1 MIANSGIK
9 MVVWARFFLTSILMF
24 FISQSGLSQDI
35 IYDRNSNLEGNI
47 NSPQNS
53 RQSFFPPTQVPLEEY
68 TSPIVIQKNNPSELN
83 LFDLTATI
91 VDEET
96 DNQTEI
102 VTENSAE
109 ISKIKDDDDASQ
121 SILKEQLIDSDVLN
135 NNMTFERD
143 NIPSKDNTSD
153 IDKLISEL
161 FPTEVVES
169 ETKTNMQIDESS
181 LQPKLTSS
189 ADEQNQQNSN
199 LVTPSVNVDLREL
212 SGVGLVTTGISDWQQ
227 REMPFNILLWNGSKP
242 ENIEYLYQV
251 SEPYGSSKTI
261 NSLVYSSIIRKS
273 APPSGVT
280 GNSALSQSLV
290 FARLEWL
297 ARAGKSEALA
307 DLIRKLPED
316 DKGWENWQRW
326 LGAYDLLSYND
337 SPTCTKADKKVS
349 QEIDTFW
356 LKVQILCRVID
367 GAHEEAL
374 FLAELMSASGEEDP
388 LFFSLLQNFQS
399 SQSINNILTQPSLTP
414 LHLILMDLA
423 QAPIEWHQISELP
436 LSMMQASNLI
446 KNTTREARLAF
457 AMKQILQQSDTAY
470 EASALIRS
478 LYDPERQMETDFSI
492 LQNTKGDLRLIASAE
507 IYAAL
512 AGNMFQAE
520 IQRDYDFLFLASFKE
535 EVEFGNGKA
544 LLPFYAELARTRLSA
559 DSLPIIPIELKTQFE
574 QIILLDD
581 LQNMSIQN
589 MLDSSEDINPLLLM
603 FNIDKAEKSSLD
615 VLQELGL
622 WQLLPVFDQASMI
635 KVPIDWLESASMK
648 TAKPTAHESLELEP
662 TLKNALLSS
671 SGGQRTAET
680 ILIISSLFQKHKLN
694 HISANDLALVV
705 KSLNEIGFSEAAED
719 LVKEIVTSHLLE
731 IFWEQEA

>member
-1 MIANSGIK
+1 MA
-9 MVVWARFFLTSILMF
+9 VWARLFLTSIFVL
-24 FISQSGLSQDI
+24 FIPQSVLSQDI

-47 NSPQNS
+47 NSPQNFPQGS

-68 TSPIVIQKNNPSELN
+68 TAPIVNQKNNQPELN

-91 VDEET
+91 VDQET
-96 DNQTEI
+96 DNQTETL
-102 VTENSAE
+102 TENSAE
-109 ISKIKDDDDASQ
+109 ISNIKDDNDASQ
-121 SILKEQLIDSDVLN
+121 SISKQQLIDSDVFN
-135 NNMTFERD
+135 NNIASERS
-143 NIPSKDNTSD
+143 IMPSKDNTSD
-153 IDKLISEL
+153 IDELISEL
-161 FPTEVVES
+161 FPAEVVES
-169 ETKTNMQIDESS
+169 ESKSNMQIDESS
-181 LQPKLTSS
+181 LQPKFTNS
-189 ADEQNQQNSN
+189 ADEQIQQNGN
-199 LVTPSVNVDLREL
+199 LSTPSVDIALREL

-280 GNSALSQSLV
+280 GNIALSQSLV
-290 FARLEWL
+290 FARMEWL
-297 ARAGKSEALA
+297 ARAGRSEALA
-307 DLIRKLPED
+307 DLIRKLPEE
-316 DKGWENWQRW
+316 DKGWDNWQRW
-326 LGAYDLLSYND
+326 LGAYNLLSYND
-337 SPTCTKADKKVS
+337 SQTCAKADKKVS

-356 LKVQILCRVID
+356 LKIQILCRVID
-367 GAHEEAL
+367 GAYEDAL
-374 FLAELMSASGEEDP
+374 FLAELMSTSGEEDP
-388 LFFSLLQNFQS
+388 LFFALLQNFQPA
-399 SQSINNILTQPSLTP
+399 QSINNIPTQSSLTP

-457 AMKQILQQSDTAY
+457 AMRRILQQSDSAY

-520 IQRDYDFLFLASFKE
+520 IQRDYDLLFLASFKE

-559 DSLPIIPIELKTQFE
+559 DSLPVIPIELTTQFE

-589 MLDSSEDINPLLLM
+589 LLDSSEDINPLLLM

-622 WQLLPVFDQASMI
+622 WHLLPVFDKASMI
-635 KVPIDWLESASMK
+635 NVPFDWLESASMK
-648 TAKPTAHESLELEP
+648 TAKPTARESLELEP
-662 TLKNALLSS
+662 RLKNALLSS
-671 SGGQRTAET
+671 SASQRTAET

-705 KSLNEIGFSEAAED
+705 KSLKEIGFNEAAED

-731 IFWEQEA
+731 ILWKQEV

>member
-1 MIANSGIK
+1 MTANSGIK
-9 MVVWARFFLTSILMF
+9 MVVCARGFLASIFMF

-35 IYDRNSNLEGNI
+35 IYDRNSYLDGNI
-47 NSPQNS
+47 NSSQNS
-53 RQSFFPPTQVPLEEY
+53 PQSFFPPTQVPLEEY
-68 TSPIVIQKNNPSELN
+68 TSPIVTQKNNQSEIN

-102 VTENSAE
+102 VTENSDQP
-109 ISKIKDDDDASQ
+109 SNIKDDDANQ
-121 SILKEQLIDSDVLN
+121 SIVKEQLIDSDVFN

-153 IDKLISEL
+153 IDELISEL
-161 FPTEVVES
+161 FPAEVIES
-169 ETKTNMQIDESS
+169 ESKTNMQIDDSS

-189 ADEQNQQNSN
+189 ADEQIQQNSN

-212 SGVGLVTTGISDWQQ
+212 SGVGLVTTGISNWQQ

-280 GNSALSQSLV
+280 GNIALSQSLV
-290 FARLEWL
+290 FARMEWL

-337 SPTCTKADKKVS
+337 SPTCAKADKKVS

-367 GAHEEAL
+367 GAYEDAL
-374 FLAELMSASGEEDP
+374 FLAELMSTSGEEDP
-388 LFFSLLQNFQS
+388 LFFALLQNFQS
-399 SQSINNILTQPSLTP
+399 SQSINNIPTQPSLTP

-457 AMKQILQQSDTAY
+457 AMRQILQQSDTAY

-520 IQRDYDFLFLASFKE
+520 IQRDYDLLFLASFKE

-559 DSLPIIPIELKTQFE
+559 DS
-574 QIILLDD
+574 
-581 LQNMSIQN
+581 
-589 MLDSSEDINPLLLM
+589 
-603 FNIDKAEKSSLD
+603 
-615 VLQELGL
+615 
-622 WQLLPVFDQASMI
+622 
-635 KVPIDWLESASMK
+635 
-648 TAKPTAHESLELEP
+648 
-662 TLKNALLSS
+662 
-671 SGGQRTAET
+671 
-680 ILIISSLFQKHKLN
+680 
-694 HISANDLALVV
+694 
-705 KSLNEIGFSEAAED
+705 
-719 LVKEIVTSHLLE
+719 
-731 IFWEQEA
+731 